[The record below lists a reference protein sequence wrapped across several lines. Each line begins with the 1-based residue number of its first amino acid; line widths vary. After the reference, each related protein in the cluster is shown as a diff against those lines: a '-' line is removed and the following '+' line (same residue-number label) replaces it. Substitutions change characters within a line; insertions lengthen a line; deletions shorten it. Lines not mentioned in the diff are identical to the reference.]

1 MNMRASTVKIHGM
14 ILGLAIAIS
23 PSASAD
29 QPALAIA
36 DETKKAAQE
45 LAAKFAGDAP
55 AETQQTPMTTELTT
69 GSINETEAPPMLA
82 ALSQS
87 ARAAGEHA
95 FDYETFARQE
105 EDAAKPSAAPPAKAS
120 KRKVSKR
127 RKRDRNGADAY
138 RQARV
143 AAPPLQAAA
152 AAKKADDEP
161 GVLAKIFTPSEWSW
175 SGGDSDA
182 AKATPPPAPA
192 PAFTDNEPTAADTTR
207 SALQP

>member
-1 MNMRASTVKIHGM
+1 MDLRASTVKLFGM
-14 ILGLAIAIS
+14 IAAIAIAS
-23 PSASAD
+23 SSSAAAD
-29 QPALAIA
+29 PAAQAVA

-55 AETQQTPMTTELTT
+55 AGPQQTPMTT
-69 GSINETEAPPMLA
+69 GSINETEAPPMLS

-105 EDAAKPSAAPPAKAS
+105 EDEAEPTIARPAKAS
-120 KRKVSKR
+120 KREISKR
-127 RKRDRNGADAY
+127 RQRDRKSDDAQ
-138 RQARV
+138 RQAR
-143 AAPPLQAAA
+143 AAPPPPQAAA
-152 AAKKADDEP
+152 AAKKDEEP
-161 GVLAKIFTPSEWSW
+161 SLLAKFFTPSEWSW
-175 SGGDSDA
+175 PGGGDENA
-182 AKATPPPAPA
+182 ASTAAAPPTPTPT